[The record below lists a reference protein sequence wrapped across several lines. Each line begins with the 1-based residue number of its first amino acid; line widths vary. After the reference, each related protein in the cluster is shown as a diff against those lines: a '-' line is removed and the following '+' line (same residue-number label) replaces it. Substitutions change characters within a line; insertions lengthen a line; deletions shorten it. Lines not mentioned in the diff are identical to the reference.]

1 MVFSAITPGIFFLS
15 FFTILFSL
23 SQYTVIIM
31 NLASGMN
38 PLQLLES
45 LYIKEFSFITFLSI
59 IGVTLPILMGL
70 VYSVYLSL
78 KMFITFFQF
87 FKIPSVAERMK
98 GSSADIVLV
107 ALFLLLMNVKEMLG
121 DSYVV
126 MTLTLIL
133 LIGFYVLTKTG

>member
-1 MVFSAITPGIFFLS
+1 
-15 FFTILFSL
+15 
-23 SQYTVIIM
+23 M
-31 NLASGMN
+31 NLVSGMS

-45 LYIKEFSFITFLSI
+45 LYVKEFSFITFLSM
-59 IGVTLPILMGL
+59 IGVTLPILMGI

-87 FKIPSVAERMK
+87 FKIPEVAQRMK
-98 GSSADIVLV
+98 GSSAAIVLV